1 MPYAPTVNDNSGQIL
16 AQGIN
21 QGIGSL
27 AEGIQRS
34 IAERKKKEE
43 DRKAKE
49 AVNAAGKGLFGEDF
63 DVKDAKPEQ
72 YGQLIQM
79 AQAKRDEPMREAER
93 RFKQAQI
100 DNFALQAQLQQSEA
114 ARRQSDDAAFR
125 AVYGGQGSGGPSVG
139 LTENQTG
146 MTGTQ
151 PVQGGATAADA
162 NDVVSRFARGGGSL
176 AAGSQLANMERDR
189 AGTMLAEAQ
198 ATKALQP
205 RDTGVSYLNPPAD
218 AKFIRDANGNIIAIN
233 PPKLDPKARREFTVG
248 GKDMVEE
255 AGMVFNAKTGELVGP
270 PKPLDPNT
278 QSLLAS
284 RLSAA
289 QAIADEPQGYLEG
302 KTTFEKRV
310 RDAQLKANLAA
321 GSLGVRLP
329 YDPAE
334 APPGRVGAPS
344 PAARPATSVA
354 PTSYKSA
361 EAVRTAY
368 RQGDL
373 TREAAAAILQKQFG
387 LQ

>member
-34 IAERKKKEE
+34 IQERKKKEE
-43 DRKAKE
+43 ERNAKE

-63 DVKDAKPEQ
+63 DVRDAKPEQ
-72 YGQLIQM
+72 YGQIIQM
-79 AQAKRDEPMREAER
+79 AQLKRDEPMRQAEQ

-100 DNFALQAQLQQSEA
+100 DNFALQAELQRSET

-139 LTENQTG
+139 LTESQMG

-189 AGTMLAEAQ
+189 SGTKLAEAQ
-198 ATKALQP
+198 AIKALQP
-205 RDTGVSYLNPPAD
+205 RDTGVSYINPPKD
-218 AKFIRDANGNIIAIN
+218 ATVMVDANGNIHNVA
-233 PPKLDPKARREFTVG
+233 PKLDPKARREFTVG
-248 GKDMVEE
+248 GRAMVQE
-255 AGMVFNAKTGELVGP
+255 AGLVFDAQTGEIVERAKTV
-270 PKPLDPNT
+270 DADT
-278 QSLLAS
+278 QTRMAT

-289 QAIADEPQGYLEG
+289 QAAAEIPKGFFEG
-302 KTTFEKRV
+302 KADYEKRV
-310 RDAQLKANLAA
+310 SAERMKANQAA
-321 GSLGVRLP
+321 QVLGYQLP
-329 YDPAE
+329 YPDAM
-334 APPGRVGAPS
+334 PPKAGKGAPR
-344 PAARPATSVA
+344 PAASAA
-354 PTSYKSA
+354 PTSYETA
-361 EAVRTAY
+361 EAVRTAH
-368 RQGDL
+368 RRGEL

-387 LQ
+387 YQ

>member
-43 DRKAKE
+43 ERNAKE

-72 YGQLIQM
+72 YGQIIQM
-79 AQAKRDEPMREAER
+79 AQLKRDEPMRQAEQ

-100 DNFALQAQLQQSEA
+100 DNFALQAELQRSEA

-125 AVYGGQGSGGPSVG
+125 AVYGGQSAGGPSVG
-139 LTENQTG
+139 MTENQMG
-146 MTGTQ
+146 MTGTA

-189 AGTMLAEAQ
+189 SGTKLAEAQ
-198 ATKALQP
+198 AIKALQP
-205 RDTGVSYLNPPAD
+205 RDTGVSYINPPKD
-218 AKFIRDANGNIIAIN
+218 ATVMVDANGNIHNVA
-233 PPKLDPKARREFTVG
+233 PKIDPKEPREFEINGRKMVEVG
-248 GKDMVEE
+248 GKIFDFET
-255 AGMVFNAKTGELVGP
+255 KELVST
-270 PKPLDPNT
+270 PKPLEPDA
-278 QSLLAS
+278 QSRMLT
-284 RLSAA
+284 RRQAA
-289 QAIADEPQGYLEG
+289 RAEADKPKGWWEGQADYD
-302 KTTFEKRV
+302 KRV
-310 RDAQLKANLAA
+310 SQNREKANLLAK
-321 GSLGVRLP
+321 SLGEQPDYPENLP
-329 YDPAE
+329 AK
-334 APPGRVGAPS
+334 AGKGAPS
-344 PAARPATSVA
+344 PAASAA
-354 PTSYKSA
+354 PTSYETA
-361 EAVRTAY
+361 EAVRTAH
-368 RQGDL
+368 RRGEL

-387 LQ
+387 YQ

>member
-43 DRKAKE
+43 ERNAKE

-63 DVKDAKPEQ
+63 DVKDAKPDQ
-72 YGQLIQM
+72 YGQIIQM
-79 AQAKRDEPMREAER
+79 AQLKRDEPMRQAEQ

-125 AVYGGQGSGGPSVG
+125 AVYGGQSAGGPSVG
-139 LTENQTG
+139 MTENQMG
-146 MTGTQ
+146 MTGTA

-176 AAGSQLANMERDR
+176 AAGSQLAAIN
-189 AGTMLAEAQ
+189 ASNASAAENQAQ
-198 ATKALQP
+198 AAQRARGEQEFMPRVVDMGNGVKGMTTSRSSAVPLNTSKA
-205 RDTGVSYLNPPAD
+205 
-218 AKFIRDANGNIIAIN
+218 
-233 PPKLDPKARREFTVG
+233 DPNARTEFSVG
-248 GKDMVEE
+248 GVNFVRQGGKL
-255 AGMVFNAKTGELVGP
+255 FNADTGELVGP
-270 PKPLDPNT
+270 AKLLDADT
-278 QSLLAS
+278 QSRLAS

-289 QAIADEPQGYLEG
+289 QAIADEPQGIFEG

-321 GSLGVRLP
+321 ASLGLRSP
-329 YDPAE
+329 YDSAE
-334 APPGRVGAPS
+334 TPPGRVGAPS
-344 PAARPATSVA
+344 SATKRFQIVA
-354 PTSYKSA
+354 EPSK
-361 EAVRTAY
+361 
-368 RQGDL
+368 
-373 TREAAAAILQKQFG
+373 
-387 LQ
+387 

>member
-21 QGIGSL
+21 QGVNSL

-79 AQAKRDEPMREAER
+79 AQAKRDEPMRQAEQK
-93 RFKQAQI
+93 FKQAQI

-114 ARRQSDDAAFR
+114 ARRQTNDAAMR
-125 AVYGGQGSGGPSVG
+125 GAYGGQSAGGPSVG
-139 LTENQTG
+139 MTESQMG
-146 MTGTQ
+146 MTGTA

-162 NDVVSRFARGGGSL
+162 NDVLATAARNGASAEGL
-176 AAGSQLANMERDR
+176 NQIANMERDR
-189 AGTMLAEAQ
+189 AATKLAEAQ
-198 ATKALQP
+198 ARKALQP

-218 AKFIRDANGNIIAIN
+218 AKVMVDANGNIHNVA
-233 PPKLDPKARREFTVG
+233 PKPDPKARREFTVG
-248 GKDMVEE
+248 GRAMVQE
-255 AGMVFNAKTGELVGP
+255 AGHVFDAQTGEIVGP

-289 QAIADEPQGYLEG
+289 QAIANEPQGYFEG

-321 GSLGVRLP
+321 GSLGMRLP

>member
-21 QGIGSL
+21 QGVGSL
-27 AEGIQRS
+27 ADGIQRS

-79 AQAKRDEPMREAER
+79 AQAKRDEPMRQAEQK
-93 RFKQAQI
+93 FKQAQI

-114 ARRQSDDAAFR
+114 ARRLSDDAAFR
-125 AVYGGQGSGGPSVG
+125 GVYGGQGSGGPSVG

-198 ATKALQP
+198 AIKALQP
-205 RDTGVSYLNPPAD
+205 RDTGVSFINPPPD
-218 AKFIRDANGNIIAIN
+218 AKFIRDANGNIQAVN
-233 PPKLDPKARREFTVG
+233 QPKADPNARTEFSVG
-248 GKDMVEE
+248 GTNFVKQ
-255 AGMVFNAKTGELVGP
+255 AGKVFNADTGELVGS
-270 PKPLDPNT
+270 PKALDADT
-278 QSLLAS
+278 QTRTAA

-289 QAIADEPQGYLEG
+289 QAAAEIPKGFFEGQADY
-302 KTTFEKRV
+302 EKRV
-310 RDAQLKANLAA
+310 SADRMKANQAA
-321 GSLGVRLP
+321 QVLGYQLP
-329 YDPAE
+329 YPDAMPAKAGKG
-334 APPGRVGAPS
+334 APAPAGRVGAPS
-344 PAARPATSVA
+344 PAAKRYNILEETS
-354 PTSYKSA
+354 K
-361 EAVRTAY
+361 
-368 RQGDL
+368 
-373 TREAAAAILQKQFG
+373 
-387 LQ
+387 

>member
-79 AQAKRDEPMREAER
+79 AQAKRDEPMRQAEQK
-93 RFKQAQI
+93 FKQAQI

-198 ATKALQP
+198 AKKALQP

-218 AKFIRDANGNIIAIN
+218 AKVMVDANGNIHAVN
-233 PPKLDPKARREFTVG
+233 QPKTDPNARIEFSVG
-248 GKDMVEE
+248 GSNFVKQ
-255 AGMVFNAKTGELVGP
+255 AGKVFNADTGELVGS
-270 PKPLDPNT
+270 PKALDADT
-278 QSLLAS
+278 QSRMAA

-289 QAIADEPQGYLEG
+289 QAAAEIPKGFFESKADY
-302 KTTFEKRV
+302 EKRV
-310 RDAQLKANLAA
+310 SADRIKANQAA
-321 GSLGVRLP
+321 QVLGYQLP
-329 YDPAE
+329 YPDAMPAKAGKG
-334 APPGRVGAPS
+334 APAPAGRVGAPS
-344 PAARPATSVA
+344 PAAKRYNILEETS
-354 PTSYKSA
+354 K
-361 EAVRTAY
+361 
-368 RQGDL
+368 
-373 TREAAAAILQKQFG
+373 
-387 LQ
+387 